1 MGEVE
6 IPPFLRDF
14 QARGKALLLDF
25 STRRRLPPPSSP
37 TNSAIEPDFIYN
49 CIFTVPELRVVAKR
63 ADSED

>member
-1 MGEVE
+1 
-6 IPPFLRDF
+6 
-14 QARGKALLLDF
+14 LDF